1 MFNIWTSLFPQE
13 VQHNFSFMTL
23 QLSTNRPNPG
33 TSTKDSILSLPQE
46 AQHSA
51 SMTPQVLTNRLD
63 TWCVCMCVRKFATR
77 VFCYSFY
84 ASLLLEIWICSLA
97 PIFNDIQN
105 KLAASTHTH
114 THKTLAHAHTQRTP
128 LAWSQALPLSST
140 KKSNKHAH
148 THTHT
153 HTQTHLHTSSAHRLH
168 GHKHFPLALVKK
180 ATSTHTHTHTHTQTH
195 LHTIS
200 AHRPH
205 GHKHFPLALVKKA
218 TSTHTHTHTQTHL
231 HKH

>member
-140 KKSNKHAH
+140 KKATS
-148 THTHT
+148 THT
-153 HTQTHLHTSSAHRLH
+153 HTQTHLHTSSAHR
-168 GHKHFPLALVKK
+168 
-180 ATSTHTHTHTHTQTH
+180 
-195 LHTIS
+195 
-200 AHRPH
+200 PH
-205 GHKHFPLALVKKA
+205 GHKHFPLTLPKKNKRAHTQQTYTYTHAAHSPCMATITSTLTLPKKA
-218 TSTHTHTHTQTHL
+218 TKAATCARKTTPYI
-231 HKH
+231 